1 MNIAEFYQGMEGD
14 LAFVEQQL
22 HKQLHTT
29 NHVLKDA
36 STQLL
41 DAGGKRLRP
50 VFVLL
55 SGTFGQYDRLRLTHV
70 AVALELIH
78 MASLVHDDVVDH
90 AQMRRGRPTVKSLYG
105 NKMSMYTGDYIFAQA
120 LANLA
125 EIDDPLLHKTLAL
138 AIERMCI
145 GEIEQIRDLFKTD
158 STMRVY
164 LRRIRRKTAFLI
176 EMSCALGAMAAGCSS
191 LEVAGLRRYGYYTG
205 MAFQITDDI
214 LDFTS
219 TEERLGKP
227 VGSDLRQGNITLPVL
242 YALQDTTYGQK
253 LRNLLHE
260 DCSPED
266 VLSMVRLVIESG
278 GIEFAQHV
286 ADRYLAKANEGLA
299 VLTPGKNRITLS
311 ALATFVGKRDH

>member
-22 HKQLHTT
+22 HEQLHTT
-29 NHVLKDA
+29 HPVLENA
-36 STQLL
+36 SIQLL

-55 SGTFGQYDRLRLTHV
+55 SGTFGRYDRLRLARV

-90 AQMRRGRPTVKSLYG
+90 AQTRRGRPTAKSLYG
-105 NKMSMYTGDYIFAQA
+105 NKMSMYTGDFIFARA

-164 LRRIRRKTAFLI
+164 LRRIRRKTALLI

-191 LEVAGLRRYGYYTG
+191 TEVAGLRRYGYYTG

-219 TEERLGKP
+219 TEQRLGKP
-227 VGSDLRQGNITLPVL
+227 VGSDLRQGNITLPAL
-242 YALQDTTYGQK
+242 YALQDNRYGQK
-253 LRNLLHE
+253 LRSLLHE
-260 DCSPED
+260 DCSTEE
-266 VLSMVRLVIESG
+266 VASMVKLVIDSG
-278 GIEFAQHV
+278 GIGFAQQV
-286 ADRYLAKANEGLA
+286 ADQYLAKANEGLA